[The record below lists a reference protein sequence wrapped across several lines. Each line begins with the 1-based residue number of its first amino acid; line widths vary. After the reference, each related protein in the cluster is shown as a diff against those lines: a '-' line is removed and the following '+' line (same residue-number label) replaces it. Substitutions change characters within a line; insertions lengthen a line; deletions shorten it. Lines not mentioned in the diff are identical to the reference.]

1 MEIPE
6 GGNEMRSTWTLAKS
20 ACLGWIMNRK
30 EGLEIKLASLHC
42 GIVWGLDTG
51 SRALWISSVMS

>member
-1 MEIPE
+1 MEDGQVSMFGMDGE
-6 GGNEMRSTWTLAKS
+6 W
-20 ACLGWIMNRK
+20 K

-42 GIVWGLDTG
+42 GIVWGFAAG